1 MPIRLQAMT
10 LGLATMAGLALPAMA
25 SQINSVQGGKPSFS
39 SPSSVPGCSLND
51 LVGVTVSSCTGFM
64 QGKLL
69 KGGGGGDAVSGTVTA
84 ALATLGMSQAG
95 SASYLEKIA
104 SNNGRLAM
112 DFSAAL

>member
-69 KGGGGGDAVSGTVTA
+69 KGGGGDAVSGTVTA